1 MGLVDW
7 NAVWNG
13 EILLSRRARL
23 NSGPFWDEIA
33 ERDQGESCFPEASTG
48 QHLDR
53 IAVRADETILE
64 IGPGMGRLTVPLARA
79 ARAVTVVDPSAGM
92 LRRLRTRADE
102 EGLTNLR
109 TVHGAWEDAET
120 LDAVGPHTVVVG
132 SYSLFMLDMRAQL
145 ARMQRLA
152 TDRVCLFVPAE
163 PRMPEAVERILFGA
177 VVSSR
182 MPDHALL
189 FNLLHDL
196 GIDADVEVLTY
207 AREKRYATREEA
219 VDEQLR
225 FHDAPEEKRA
235 AFAAFVAPQLRER
248 DGAFVLT
255 KTVKTGVLRWRVA

>member
-13 EILLSRRARL
+13 ESLLSRRARL
-23 NSGPFWDEIA
+23 NSGRFWDEIA
-33 ERDQGESCFPEASTG
+33 ERDQGASCFPDELTE
-48 QHLDR
+48 QHLRR
-53 IAVRADETILE
+53 IAAQADETVLE
-64 IGPGMGRLTVPLARA
+64 IGPGLGRLTVPLARA

-92 LRRLRTRADE
+92 LRRLRARADE
-102 EGLTNLR
+102 EGLTNVR

-120 LDAVGPHTVVVG
+120 LDGIGPHAVVVA

-145 ARMQRLA
+145 ERMQRLA
-152 TDRVCLFVPAE
+152 THRVCLFVPAE
-163 PRMPEAVERILFGA
+163 PRMPAAVERILFGA

-182 MPDHALL
+182 MPDHVLL

-196 GIDADVEVLTY
+196 GIDADVEVLTH
-207 AREKRYATREEA
+207 AREKRYASPEEA

-225 FHDAPEEKRA
+225 FHDAPEEKRD
-235 AFAAFVAPQLRER
+235 AFTAFVAPQLRER
-248 DGAFVLT
+248 DGGFVLA